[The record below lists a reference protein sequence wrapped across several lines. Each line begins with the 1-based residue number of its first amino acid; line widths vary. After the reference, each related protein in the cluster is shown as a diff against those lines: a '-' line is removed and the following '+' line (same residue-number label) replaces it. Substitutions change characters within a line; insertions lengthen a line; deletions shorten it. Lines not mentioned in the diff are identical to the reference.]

1 MRVSIQDL
9 ASNGLNLFGPRK
21 NPIKAFIETARL
33 RYGACFC
40 LMPLLVIFTLL
51 QPCWAQESAT
61 LVTYGAN
68 AQTIEGDDDFKQ
80 VIFFTIPKTTRSKRL
95 YLRIFDPDVGGAWDQ
110 QYGEWDSQT
119 RFRLY
124 GGQGA
129 YTAPTVRT
137 PFPDEVDRL
146 AGELIAD
153 ATFGVD
159 KFSDNKWF
167 TYANFAPVQGEK
179 VRETSIFKL
188 VVEGVKG
195 DDGNIFEVAVSTH
208 PKRNDPPDG
217 LKIINYCPTMRL
229 PAIGV
234 HAELRFS
241 VPEKVREIT
250 VHNFDLAGAYMTIQ
264 TRFRSELT
272 ITPSDQGK
280 WAEDKVVLEED
291 ETGTLAAL
299 TYQGGYE
306 MPNDATFYVTDE
318 KGEALPILLPVYVLK
333 RNSRP
338 VIKVRLTPLSD
349 CGSVL
354 FDALASFDED
364 GDALDFYWDFGDGTA
379 GTGSRVIHQYARAG
393 SYEAILVVTDT
404 SNSVGNSSRNRF
416 SVRVNQPPVAEAG
429 EDIIGELEQT
439 LTFDGSPSWDPDGA
453 IERYVWNFGD
463 GTHGV
468 GKTVTHVYRKSSHYT
483 VTLRVEDDSD
493 SPCNFGV
500 DQIEVWVNA
509 PPVVDIGE
517 DHIISPGETITFSG
531 ERSYDS
537 DGEIVAFLW
546 DFGDG
551 SVDSGMNVL
560 HRFVTPGTYRV
571 VLTVRD
577 NTPVDNNIGTDHIT
591 VIVNDPPQAVVDSNR
606 NVVAPGKEIKFD
618 GSASLDRDGELIG
631 YHWDLGDG
639 TMKEGKTITHQYES
653 PGLYT
658 VQLEVTDNST
668 TSSDTDT
675 DSLTIFVNQAPEAD
689 AGPHQIVSSSEV
701 GFDGT
706 RSMDSDGTLVK
717 YAWDFGDG
725 SSGSGF
731 KPLHVYGNPGIY
743 TVKLTVTD
751 DSNTSNNTHTDEMT
765 VVVNSVPIA
774 DAGTPLTGTP
784 GEEITFDG
792 SSSFDADG
800 EIREFLWDFGDGQT
814 ASGEIVTH
822 IYKNPGTYT
831 AMLMVRD
838 NTGHQSATSYDVTSV
853 FINSTPVAIAGHDI
867 LASPG
872 QTIEFNGARS
882 YDPDGKALS
891 YQWDFSDGLGTTK
904 AATTKRSFEQPG
916 IYTATLTVVD
926 DSGTSNAQAQKKILV
941 HINSQPIAKPGK
953 DILTCETTV
962 AFNGYASADPDGDP
976 LTYFW
981 DFGDGTP
988 VQTGAKVFH
997 AYDTPGIY
1005 PVILTVDDGTA
1016 LENARHS
1023 ASIVVTINQAPIADP
1038 GEDRTV
1044 CAGDVVLF
1052 SGGGSVDPEGGLLKY
1067 HWAFGDGTEAPGVN
1081 PTKTYTKGGVYSVT
1095 LTVKDDSA
1103 LPCNTDMDQIIV
1115 RVAESPV
1122 ADAGPDMA
1130 VCANT
1135 EVYLDGTR
1143 SKDFDGLVNRYS
1155 WDFGDGTFQD
1165 GPKPTHV
1172 FPEPGTSV
1180 VTLTIYGDRIGDC
1193 DNVDTD
1199 ELIVTVNE
1207 APIAKFSMSSQAAPV
1222 GEPVVFDASD
1232 SESGGSNIVF
1242 WKWDFGDGQSAKGK
1256 TVEHLYNKWGKYFVN
1271 LTVATDSETAC
1282 NTAAAH
1288 NIVIINDPPVANA
1301 GPDQYVGLN
1310 QVVVFDGSGSTDPDA
1325 SIATFFWDFGDG
1337 SEAAGVQVRHQY
1349 KQAGQYAVTLR
1360 VTDQTDLTNN
1370 WAADSLL
1377 VTVNETPLPRI
1388 AEIPPTCA
1396 GEPILFSGEE
1406 SFDPDG
1412 SIEQYLWDFGDGSAA
1427 KGVKVEHAFNAPGS
1441 YHVTLAVD
1449 DGSGVLNSTAETTL
1463 TVNINHAPTPEAGPD
1478 CLVCPGEKVTFNGS
1492 QCLDRDGVIKQ
1503 YVWFFDDGITGQ
1515 GKKVIHAYDQPGRY
1529 RVGLTIRDDSGSR
1542 CAVAQDTMTVEVN
1555 APPVAD
1561 AGPDLGAFYGGAY
1574 DAVSFDG
1581 TRSFDPDGDPL
1592 TFHWDFGDG
1601 AVGTGPKV
1609 SHVYKRP
1616 GTFTVRLRVS
1626 DGTNTACNKS
1636 VDELKVTVKSRDTAR
1651 R

>member
-1 MRVSIQDL
+1 MRTTIQDL
-9 ASNGLNLFGPRK
+9 VPNGLNLFRPRK
-21 NPIKAFIETARL
+21 SPIKGFMHTTRL
-33 RYGACFC
+33 HYGVCFH
-40 LMPLLVIFTLL
+40 LLPLLLILALL
-51 QPCWAQESAT
+51 QPCWAQEKAT
-61 LVTYGAN
+61 MITYGAN
-68 AQTIEGDDDFKQ
+68 AQTVEGDDDFKQ
-80 VIFFTIPKTTRSKRL
+80 VIFFTIPKTTRSERL
-95 YLRIFDPDVGGAWDQ
+95 YVRIFDPDVGGAWDQ

-129 YTAPTVRT
+129 YTAPTVRS
-137 PFPDEVDRL
+137 PFPDEADRL

-159 KFSDNKWF
+159 KFSDSKWF
-167 TYANFAPVQGEK
+167 TYADFVPGQGEK
-179 VRETSIFKL
+179 VGEASVFKL
-188 VVEGVKG
+188 VVEGLKG
-195 DDGNIFEVAVSTH
+195 DDGNIFEVVVSTH

-217 LKIINYCPTMRL
+217 LRIINYCPTMRL

-250 VHNFDLAGAYMTIQ
+250 VHNFDLAGAYMAIQ
-264 TRFRSELT
+264 TRFRSDLN
-272 ITPSDQGK
+272 ITPSEQGK
-280 WAEDKVVLEED
+280 WAQDKVTLEED

-299 TYQGGYE
+299 TYGGGYE

-318 KGEALPILLPVYVLK
+318 KGEALPILLPIYVLK
-333 RNSRP
+333 RNNRP
-338 VIKVRLTPLSD
+338 VAKVRLTPLSD

-354 FDALASFDED
+354 FDALGSFDED
-364 GDALDFYWDFGDGTA
+364 GDALEFYWDFGDGTT
-379 GTGSRVIHQYARAG
+379 GTGSRVIHQYAQPGR
-393 SYEAILVVTDT
+393 YEAVLVVTDT
-404 SNSVGNSSRNRF
+404 SNSVGNSSRKRF
-416 SVRVNQPPVAEAG
+416 SARVNQPPVAEAG
-429 EDIIGELEQT
+429 ENIIGELGQT
-439 LTFDGSPSWDPDGA
+439 LTFNGSTSWDADGN

-468 GKTVTHVYRKSSHYT
+468 GKTATHVYRKSSHYT

-500 DQIEVWVNA
+500 DQIEVWINA

-537 DGEIVAFLW
+537 DGEIIAFLW

-551 SVDSGMNVL
+551 SVDSGMHVS
-560 HRFVTPGTYRV
+560 HTFITPGTYRV
-571 VLTVRD
+571 MLTVRD
-577 NTPVDNNIGTDHIT
+577 NTPVGNNIGTDQIT
-591 VIVNDPPQAVVDSNR
+591 VIVNDPPQAVADSNR
-606 NVVAPGKEIKFD
+606 SIVAPGEEVKFD
-618 GSASLDRDGELIG
+618 GSASVDRDGELSG
-631 YHWDLGDG
+631 FHWDLGDG
-639 TMKEGKTITHQYES
+639 TRKEGKTIIHRYEM

-658 VQLEVTDNST
+658 VQLEVTDAST

-689 AGPHQIVSSSEV
+689 AGPHQVVSSSEV

-706 RSMDSDGTLVK
+706 GSMDSDGTIVK

-725 SSGSGF
+725 SSGSGP
-731 KPLHVYGNPGIY
+731 KPVHVYGNPGTY
-743 TVKLTVTD
+743 TVRLTVTD
-751 DSNTSNNTHTDEMT
+751 DSNTSNGTDTDENT

-792 SSSFDADG
+792 SRSFDPDG
-800 EIREFLWDFGDGQT
+800 EIREFFWDFGDGQT
-814 ASGEIVTH
+814 ASGGIATH
-822 IYKNPGTYT
+822 AYKKPGTYT
-831 AMLMVRD
+831 AMLTVRD

-853 FINSTPVAIAGHDI
+853 FINSPPVAIAGRDI

-882 YDPDGKALS
+882 YDPDGKTLS
-891 YQWDFSDGLGTTK
+891 YQWDFSDGLETAK
-904 AATTKRSFEQPG
+904 RSTTKRSFKKPG

-926 DSGTSNAQAQKKILV
+926 DSGTNNAQAQAKVLV
-941 HINSQPIAKPGK
+941 HVNSQPIAKAGK
-953 DILTCETTV
+953 DIFTCETTV
-962 AFNGYASADPDGDP
+962 AFNGSASADPDGDF

-988 VQTGAKVFH
+988 VQRGAKVYH
-997 AYDTPGIY
+997 TYDTPGIY
-1005 PVILTVDDGTA
+1005 PAILTVDDSTG
-1016 LENARHS
+1016 LNNARHS
-1023 ASIVVTINQAPIADP
+1023 ASTVVTINQAPIADP

-1052 SGGGSVDPEGGLLKY
+1052 SASGSVDPEGGLLKY
-1067 HWAFGDGTEAPGVN
+1067 HWDFGDGTEAHGMN
-1081 PTKTYTKGGVYSVT
+1081 PTKTFSKGGVYSVA
-1095 LTVKDDSA
+1095 LTVKDDSG
-1103 LPCNTDMDQIIV
+1103 LPCNTDVDRIIV

-1135 EVYLDGTR
+1135 EVHFDGTR

-1172 FPEPGTSV
+1172 FPEPGSYV
-1180 VTLTIYGDRIGDC
+1180 VTLTIHGDRIGDC
-1193 DNVDTD
+1193 DNVDAD
-1199 ELIVTVNE
+1199 ELIVTVND
-1207 APIAKFSMSSQAAPV
+1207 APIAKFTISSQTAPV
-1222 GEPVVFDASD
+1222 GEPIAFDASE
-1232 SESGGSNIVF
+1232 SKSGGSSIVS
-1242 WKWDFGDGQSAKGK
+1242 WNWDFGDGQSGEGE
-1256 TVEHLYNKWGKYFVN
+1256 TVEHVYKESGKYFVN
-1271 LTVATDSETAC
+1271 MTIATDSETAC
-1282 NTAAAH
+1282 NTAAAR
-1288 NIVIINDPPVANA
+1288 NIVTINDPPVAKA
-1301 GPDQYVGLN
+1301 GPDHYVGLN
-1310 QVVVFDGSGSTDPDA
+1310 QVVVFDGSGSFDPDG
-1325 SIATFFWDFGDG
+1325 SIATYSWDFGDG

-1349 KQAGQYAVTLR
+1349 RQAGQYTVTLR

-1370 WAADSLL
+1370 WAADSL
-1377 VTVNETPLPRI
+1377 VVAVNKTPVAQI
-1388 AEIPPTCA
+1388 AEIPPSCP
-1396 GEPILFSGEE
+1396 GEPVLFSGKE
-1406 SFDPDG
+1406 SLDPDG
-1412 SIEQYLWDFGDGSAA
+1412 SIQQYLWDFGDGSTA
-1427 KGVKVEHAFNAPGS
+1427 KGVEVEHAFNAPGN

-1449 DGSGVLNSTAETTL
+1449 DGSGVLNSTAETTVM
-1463 TVNINHAPTPEAGPD
+1463 VNINHPPTAEAGPD

-1492 QCLDRDGVIKQ
+1492 ECLDRDGVIKE
-1503 YVWFFDDGITGQ
+1503 YGWSFGDGVTGE
-1515 GKKVIHAYDQPGRY
+1515 GKQVVHVYDMPGQY
-1529 RVGLTIRDDSGSR
+1529 RVLLTIRDDSGSR
-1542 CAVAQDTMTVEVN
+1542 CAGAQDAMTVQVN

-1561 AGPDLGAFYGGAY
+1561 AGPDLETFHGGAY
-1574 DAVSFDG
+1574 DAVLFDG

-1592 TFHWDFGDG
+1592 TYRWDFGDG
-1601 AVGTGPKV
+1601 AVGTGPKT

-1616 GTFTVRLRVS
+1616 GSFTVRLRVS
-1626 DGTNTACNKS
+1626 DGTNTVCS
-1636 VDELKVTVKSRDTAR
+1636 ESEDELKVTVKSRDTAR